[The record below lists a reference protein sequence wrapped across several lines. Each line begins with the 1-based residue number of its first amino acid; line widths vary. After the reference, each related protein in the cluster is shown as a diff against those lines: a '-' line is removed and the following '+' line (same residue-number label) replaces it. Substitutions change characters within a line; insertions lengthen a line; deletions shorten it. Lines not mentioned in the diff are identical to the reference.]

1 VLDGAVDFAKSA
13 AHAYFFV
20 GDNSFHHIA
29 SYLSVRLAWASEHIN
44 MEVDVICAENC
55 SAHDCSFGKFYECF
69 TGVSGHF
76 VTYFLGSSIMS
87 GMYSI

>member
-1 VLDGAVDFAKSA
+1 
-13 AHAYFFV
+13 
-20 GDNSFHHIA
+20 
-29 SYLSVRLAWASEHIN
+29 